1 MQFGIGQ
8 PNPRT
13 EDPKLVRGLGRY
25 ADDVSIAGQVHGFA
39 LRSPYAHADI
49 GAIDTTEALE
59 APGVIG
65 ILTAQNIAC
74 ENLGDLPVMGK
85 INHSDGTPMA
95 HVPHPVL
102 VGDRVRHVGEPVAFV
117 IAESYLAARDAS
129 ELIEIDYEPLEAVV
143 GITRAT
149 APDAPVIWP
158 QAPGNV
164 VLEWDV
170 GDPAAARAAVERA
183 ETVVELTVTNNRVVV
198 APMEPRAALAEYDS
212 ATGHF
217 TLHACSQGAHKL
229 SKPLAEH
236 VLKIAPGDLRIL
248 TGDVGG
254 AFGMKNF
261 LFHEYVL
268 ALVAARRW
276 RRPVKWTA
284 DRSESFVS
292 DIQGRDRVMTGRM
305 GFDAQH
311 RITGLQVEMAADFG
325 AYVSQF
331 MPFVATL
338 ASTAVGSGLYNIPAL
353 HTHVRGVMT
362 NTVPIDAYRGAG
374 RPETAYLLERLL
386 DKAARQFGLSQG
398 EIRRRNVVTPDLF
411 PHDTGVG
418 LIYDCGEFGRHLEIA
433 LETVD
438 ADGFEARREEAKARG
453 RLRGL
458 GVCGMLDRCGGG
470 GPDMV
475 DLRIDPA
482 GGVTL
487 AVGTQTNGQGHETAY
502 TQIVAGGLGIAPE
515 NIRVRQGDSDLVPY
529 GSGNGG
535 SNFIAVAG
543 SACQITVEKAIEKG
557 RRIAG
562 HLMEA
567 AEGDIEF
574 ENGMFRIAGTDRTMS
589 LAEVARKSYD
599 TASLPPGEEPGFQ
612 VIGSFKPQDGPT
624 FPNGTHVCEL
634 EVDPETGTVELLR
647 YLAVDDVGTVI
658 NPLLVDGQV
667 HGGVAQGIGQALAEE
682 TVYDPD
688 SGQLLTGTFMDYR
701 LPRAS
706 DLPMIET
713 DRICV
718 PTPRNPLGAKGNG
731 EAGAIGAPPA
741 VMHAL
746 LDALSPLGIHHLDM
760 PATPMKVWRAIQEA
774 SS

>member
-1 MQFGIGQ
+1 
-8 PNPRT
+8 
-13 EDPKLVRGLGRY
+13 
-25 ADDVSIAGQVHGFA
+25 
-39 LRSPYAHADI
+39 
-49 GAIDTTEALE
+49 
-59 APGVIG
+59 
-65 ILTAQNIAC
+65 
-74 ENLGDLPVMGK
+74 
-85 INHSDGTPMA
+85 
-95 HVPHPVL
+95 VL
-102 VGDRVRHVGEPVAFV
+102 
-117 IAESYLAARDAS
+117 
-129 ELIEIDYEPLEAVV
+129 
-143 GITRAT
+143 
-149 APDAPVIWP
+149 
-158 QAPGNV
+158 
-164 VLEWDV
+164 
-170 GDPAAARAAVERA
+170 
-183 ETVVELTVTNNRVVV
+183 
-198 APMEPRAALAEYDS
+198 
-212 ATGHF
+212 
-217 TLHACSQGAHKL
+217 
-229 SKPLAEH
+229 
-236 VLKIAPGDLRIL
+236 
-248 TGDVGG
+248 
-254 AFGMKNF
+254 
-261 LFHEYVL
+261 
-268 ALVAARRW
+268 
-276 RRPVKWTA
+276 
-284 DRSESFVS
+284 
-292 DIQGRDRVMTGRM
+292 
-305 GFDAQH
+305 
-311 RITGLQVEMAADFG
+311 
-325 AYVSQF
+325 
-331 MPFVATL
+331 
-338 ASTAVGSGLYNIPAL
+338 
-353 HTHVRGVMT
+353 GVMT

-386 DKAARQFGLSQG
+386 DKAAREFGLSQG
-398 EIRRRNVVTPDLF
+398 EIRRRNVITPDLF

-418 LIYDCGEFGRHLEIA
+418 LIYDCGDFGRHLEMA

-438 ADGFEARREEAKARG
+438 ADGFETRRTEAKARG

-567 AEGDIEF
+567 AEGDIDF
-574 ENGMFRIAGTDRTMS
+574 EDGTYRIAGTDRTMS
-589 LAEVARKSYD
+589 LIEVARKSYD
-599 TASLPPGEEPGFQ
+599 TASLPTGEEPGFQ

-647 YLAVDDVGTVI
+647 YLSVDDVGTVI

-746 LDALSPLGIHHLDM
+746 LDALAPLGIHHLDM